1 MPTIKNQIKDNKIFC
16 PLKNEWHILTP
27 EEEVRQKYIQVL
39 VEEYWY
45 KLEQMEQEVKV
56 SNSDRWNW
64 RASADIIVWRSE
76 EDRKTKKKPLIVVE
90 CKSDNVVIRTKDY
103 YQGLNYASWAWA
115 KFFVTHNSKETKFF
129 QVLDDILPNL
139 PDEILNIPTSSATE
153 KEIKQL
159 LEETKAFSR
168 EEFTN
173 LLKNCH
179 NSIRNRDALD
189 PASAF
194 DEISKLLFIKI
205 NFERQDKYWKIFT
218 KKFIEEQEENF
229 EKVIKPSLVANDPVK
244 FNSMSYIQFMF
255 ESTKQNFREDKLF
268 EDNERIKIKDSTF
281 KDIVSKLE
289 KYNLSK
295 TWDDVKWIAFEKFL
309 WQTFRWEIGQ
319 FFTPRSVV
327 DFIVQFLEPKEWQKV
342 IDPASWSGWF
352 LIKFFQEILW
362 QIEDDIQKKKDL
374 KKEDLEKSNL
384 SEEEKAKKLNEAF
397 LELNKE
403 LEERELGLAT
413 NCIFWTDKNSRM
425 ARTSKMNMI
434 MHGDGHGWVHHHDW
448 LVNVKNIEEEM
459 FDLVITNP
467 PFWASVFDENWEI
480 PVLPKYDLA
489 KGKSSQKT
497 EILFIE
503 RCLKLLKAWG
513 RMWIVLPEWI
523 LNNPSLQAVREYT
536 EGKAKILAVV
546 SLPVDTFISS
556 KASVKSSVIFLQK
569 FSEKEKQEFKN
580 ISKEINDKYNQE
592 IKKLEKDFEEKI
604 KKVDKEEKKTLKT
617 ELKWLV
623 NELLSQ
629 AKKEVKKA
637 FNYPIFMAEVQ
648 NSWITTTGATDVE
661 WNELPLVIEEYKK
674 FQKELF
680 NYQWK

>member
-1 MPTIKNQIKDNKIFC
+1 MDIQIKDNKIFC
-16 PLKNEWHILTP
+16 PLKNEWYILTP
-27 EEEVRQKYIQVL
+27 EEEVRQRYIQVL
-39 VEEYWY
+39 VNDYEYP
-45 KLEQMEQEVKV
+45 LEQMEQEV
-56 SNSDRWNW
+56 SLTTTDRGTW
-64 RASADIIVWRSE
+64 RARADIIIWKSLE
-76 EDRKTKKKPLIVVE
+76 ERKARKKPLIVVE

-103 YQGLNYASWAWA
+103 YQGMNYASFAGA

-129 QVLDDILPNL
+129 QVIDDILPNI
-139 PDEILNIPTSSATE
+139 PDEILNIPTASATE

-194 DEISKLLFIKI
+194 DEISKILFIKI
-205 NFERQDKYWKIFT
+205 NFERQDKYGKIFT

-268 EDNERIKIKDSTF
+268 EDSERIRIKDSTF

-309 WQTFRWEIGQ
+309 GQTFRWEIGQ

-327 DFIVQFLEPKEWQKV
+327 DFIVQFLSPREWQKV
-342 IDPASWSGWF
+342 IDPASGSGGF
-352 LIKFFQEILW
+352 LIKFFQDILG
-362 QIEDDIQKKKDL
+362 QIEDDIQSKKDKKKQEIESL
-374 KKEDLEKSNL
+374 KI
-384 SEEEKAKKLNEAF
+384 SEEEKAKKLNEEF

-403 LEERELGLAT
+403 LEKRELDLAT
-413 NCIFWTDKNSRM
+413 TCIYGTDKNSRM

-434 MHGDGHGWVHHHDW
+434 MHGDWHGWVHHHDG
-448 LVNVKNIEEEM
+448 LVNVKNIEEGM

-467 PFWASVFDENWEI
+467 PFWASVFDEDWEI

-489 KGKSSQKT
+489 KNKASQKT

-503 RCLKLLKAWG
+503 RCLKLLKSGW
-513 RMWIVLPEWI
+513 RVWIVLPEWI
-523 LNNPSLQAVREYT
+523 LNNPSLQNVREYA

-546 SLPVDTFISS
+546 SLPMDTFISS

-569 FSEKEKQEFKN
+569 FSEEERKKYESISEKINEKN
-580 ISKEINDKYNQE
+580 QSEMKEIEKEYN
-592 IKKLEKDFEEKI
+592 KKI
-604 KKVDKEEKKTLKT
+604 KQWDKEEKKKLKS
-617 ELKWLV
+617 ELKEKIE
-623 NELLSQ
+623 ELESQ
-629 AKKEVKKA
+629 AKKEIKTA

-648 NSWITTTGATDVE
+648 NSWITTTGANDVE
-661 WNELPLVIEEYKK
+661 WNELPQVIEEYRK